1 MFLNLSGCR
10 FLSCKMGVIYLP
22 LEIVV
27 RITEI
32 HHRGQQGATAS
43 RKQEAPT
50 GGRVI
55 RGADHPHHR
64 LHAPNL
70 GPQMPPKRAPSCLLQ
85 PLLPQPTRPL
95 PTDAWTTPEDLATD
109 DVAGRTTWHPH
120 PARIRRKSKRQV
132 TFYSLFQTF
141 LIKIK

>member
-32 HHRGQQGATAS
+32 HHRGQKGATAS
-43 RKQEAPT
+43 RKQEAPI

-64 LHAPNL
+64 LHAPTWAHKSL
-70 GPQMPPKRAPSCLLQ
+70 RSVDRLALFIPFSSHSPPDRSPGGPGPPWRTWRLMMWLDAPRVI
-85 PLLPQPTRPL
+85 PTP
-95 PTDAWTTPEDLATD
+95 P
-109 DVAGRTTWHPH
+109 G
-120 PARIRRKSKRQV
+120 PAERVNDK
-132 TFYSLFQTF
+132 
-141 LIKIK
+141 